1 MKKFFLPVVLVAGIF
16 FTSCSSDDDNTGNGT
31 EQADGIISSVN
42 DPDFNPQDLKGSIQG
57 NITLN
62 ANTEYLLT
70 GALTVEEGYTLTIE
84 PGTIVKAQAG
94 GTDVFLAV
102 KQGAKINA
110 AGTASAPITFTS
122 AAASP
127 AAGDWGGIMIIG
139 KAQTNLGA
147 EAMTEVAGVPYGG
160 NNNADNSG
168 VLSYIITEY
177 TGARV
182 GADEEF
188 NGITFYAVGSGTTV
202 NNILVRHTDDDGIE
216 FFGGTVNVDNVLII
230 NNKDDMFDWTEGY
243 SGTLTNLYGIREA
256 GYEAVTEDPRGIEA
270 DSNEN
275 DNSATPVSNPTIV
288 NVSIINK
295 SNAQMTDAI
304 KIRRGS
310 GATITNAYI
319 QSSANG
325 FADVIDLSDSA
336 GNGLASTSINYTVNG
351 GLDGSDVNDPVG
363 ANIVESA
370 SNAGTSTSLFSWT
383 GYQF

>member
-1 MKKFFLPVVLVAGIF
+1 MKKVFLPVVLVAGIF
-16 FTSCSSDDDNTGNGT
+16 FTSCSSDDDNTGNGN

-42 DPDFNPQDLKGSIQG
+42 DSDFNPEDLKGSIQG

-84 PGTIVKAQAG
+84 PGTTVKAQAG

-122 AAASP
+122 AATNP

-188 NGITFYAVGSGTTV
+188 NGITFYAVGSVTTV

-325 FADVIDLSDSA
+325 FA
-336 GNGLASTSINYTVNG
+336 
-351 GLDGSDVNDPVG
+351 
-363 ANIVESA
+363 
-370 SNAGTSTSLFSWT
+370 
-383 GYQF
+383 